1 MIGAPKDAPP
11 QGGDRLISAKRGLI
25 PSRSKAAPNS
35 GLAVSPLWA
44 RAYHWY
50 TTSVPGHP
58 GKGTL
63 LRLLHEVGLRSHR
76 PFAWRMLNGACLAI
90 RPEEG
95 LVVAQSVGWTCFRE
109 RRWDAH
115 VEACIRTIL
124 QPGQTAIDVGANLGY
139 LTAVMAQC
147 VGLGGRVW
155 SFEPVPE
162 TFELLALCRS
172 LNDYTQV
179 TPIRVALGESD
190 GSTEITYDKRHSG
203 IATLHP
209 DKVAGETQRVE
220 LRSLD
225 ALVAAG
231 EVGQHPSLM
240 KIDVEGHELAVLR
253 GAREIIGRASPTLV
267 FELNERAA
275 RAAGWTLAEL
285 AELLLSLGDYS
296 FALIEADGTR
306 PLDPFTF
313 RLDPD
318 ERLDPHVDVLA
329 RPSSEVR

>member
-1 MIGAPKDAPP
+1 MIGAPEDAPREASI
-11 QGGDRLISAKRGLI
+11 GRSRSGRGL
-25 PSRSKAAPNS
+25 APRRQNATSSS
-35 GLAVSPLWA
+35 GLAVSSLWA
-44 RAYHWY
+44 PAYHRY
-50 TTSVPGHP
+50 AASVPQHP
-58 GKGTL
+58 GKGKV
-63 LRLLHEVGLRSHR
+63 LRLLHEVGLWSHK
-76 PFAWRMLNGACLAI
+76 PFAWRMLNGARLAI

-109 RRWDAH
+109 RRWDPH

-139 LTAVMAQC
+139 FTAVMAQC
-147 VGLGGRVW
+147 VGPAGRVW

-162 TFELLALCRS
+162 TFELLALCKS

-179 TPIRVALGESD
+179 TPIRVALGEGD
-190 GSTEITYDKRHSG
+190 RSTEITYDKRHSG
-203 IATLHP
+203 IATFYP
-209 DKVAGETQRVE
+209 DQVGGETQRVE

-225 ALVAAG
+225 ALYAAG
-231 EVGQHPSLM
+231 EVRRAPDLM

-253 GAREIIGRASPTLV
+253 GAREIIRRASPAIV

-285 AELLLSLGDYS
+285 AEMLLSLGDYS
-296 FALIEADGTR
+296 FSLIDADGTR

-313 RLDPD
+313 RLEPN

-329 RPSSEVR
+329 RPSRPVR